1 MGTARARQD
10 KRDLSRHETVYVDP
24 DYDRLR
30 EAAGLGNHAER
41 VTRTVIAGGTSLETL
56 GGLVAVVVA
65 ITGFSTLPFQMAGVG
80 VIAIGIALLAQGL
93 SVMSRW
99 RDALV
104 KFERAMGTK
113 SARTLRPELKGGIST
128 EVFAGVLGVVLGAL
142 GLAGIAPL
150 VLLPASL
157 IVYGGAL
164 LLGGAMQPDLVF
176 LAPERNP
183 KVARVTYDAIQTS
196 GGIMVIVGIAAAV
209 LGIVALVA
217 AGPVLLLT
225 LVGLLAIGASLLF
238 AGGALTARLA
248 RPAMLRR

>member
-65 ITGFSTLPFQMAGVG
+65 ITGFSTLPFQMSRVA
-80 VIAIGIALLAQGL
+80 VI
-93 SVMSRW
+93 
-99 RDALV
+99 
-104 KFERAMGTK
+104 
-113 SARTLRPELKGGIST
+113 
-128 EVFAGVLGVVLGAL
+128 
-142 GLAGIAPL
+142 
-150 VLLPASL
+150 
-157 IVYGGAL
+157 
-164 LLGGAMQPDLVF
+164 
-176 LAPERNP
+176 
-183 KVARVTYDAIQTS
+183 
-196 GGIMVIVGIAAAV
+196 
-209 LGIVALVA
+209 
-217 AGPVLLLT
+217 
-225 LVGLLAIGASLLF
+225 AIGASLLF